1 MPPLFCFSHYS
12 VSHTSFSLQNL
23 NSLTFSHHHL
33 LPSSLRPAAAG
44 QHHHCLHLIFPPPAA
59 TVSESS
65 CGLSSCSPTYLH
77 RKEKG
82 WQCSLIHII

>member
-77 RKEKG
+77 
-82 WQCSLIHII
+82 HIK